1 MELMTPEILEKF
13 RATGSQENIPDPII
27 IVKYFTPWTNWTW
40 YATEFDEAE
49 WIFFGYVCGQES
61 EWGYFSLQELQ
72 SVRSSF
78 GLAIERD
85 LHFVGKHISEV
96 SKLC

>member
-1 MELMTPEILEKF
+1 MELLTKEILEKF
-13 RATGSQENIPDPII
+13 RATGSQEHIPDPLIV
-27 IVKYFTPWTNWTW
+27 VKYFTPWTNWTW

-49 WIFFGYVCGQES
+49 WIFFWYVVGQES
-61 EWGYFSLQELQ
+61 EWGYFSLEELR

-96 SKLC
+96 L